1 MPVGKTYD
9 VPVKSPDRFYIGG
22 EWVTPSSADLIDV
35 IQPATEDVWVR
46 IAAARTADVS
56 QAVAVAREAF
66 DRGPWPRMT
75 HAQRAEYL
83 RAIAAGL
90 RERAEDLSYIWS
102 SEMGILH
109 VDAVTRG
116 ARIPGIYEFYAGLAD
131 SFEFVERHQP
141 AGGGYGWLVR
151 EPVGVVGAIIPWNA
165 AIVALSWKI
174 APALLAGCTVVLK
187 SAPEAPVAAYLLA
200 EVAEKAGLPPG
211 VLNIIA
217 ADREVSEELVR
228 NPGIDKISFTGST
241 AAGRRI
247 AGICAER
254 VARVNLE
261 LGGKSAALILD
272 DYDIGTAAASLAES
286 ATELTGQVC
295 SALTRVIVTKDR
307 HDELVEA
314 LSAEFAKVRV
324 GDPFD
329 ANIDMGPVAMK
340 RQLEKICGLLDQGR
354 EEGAVVAAGGRR
366 PADLDVGWFIEPTVL
381 GNVDNHSTI
390 ARNEIFGPVL
400 TVIPAESEQDQITI
414 ANDSIYGL
422 NSAVFTNDEDRAWAF
437 ARQIRSGT
445 VGHNAHRNSHAFAFG
460 GFKQSGIGREGGR
473 EGLLPYLETKAVILN
488 REPTTHALDVS
499 SSN

>member
-46 IAAARTADVS
+46 IAAARTADVHR
-56 QAVAVAREAF
+56 AVAAARQAF

-109 VDAVTRG
+109 VDAVARG
-116 ARIPGIYEFYAGLAD
+116 ARIPGIYEFYAGLAEE
-131 SFEFVERHQP
+131 FEFVERHEP

-165 AIVALSWKI
+165 AIVAMSWKI

-200 EVAEKAGLPPG
+200 EVAERAGLPPG
-211 VLNIIA
+211 VLNIVT
-217 ADREVSEELVR
+217 ADREVSEDLVR
-228 NPGIDKISFTGST
+228 DPGIDKISFTGST

-295 SALTRVIVTKDR
+295 SALTRVIVTKGR

-329 ANIDMGPVAMK
+329 ANSDMGPVAMK
-340 RQLEKICGLLDQGR
+340 RQLDKICGLLEAGR
-354 EEGAVVAAGGRR
+354 EEGAVVATGGRR
-366 PADLDVGWFIEPTVL
+366 PTGLDVGWFIEPTVF

-488 REPTTHALDVS
+488 REPTTYAPDAS
-499 SSN
+499 PSN

>member
-1 MPVGKTYD
+1 MTAAPTISE
-9 VPVKSPDRFYIGG
+9 VPGWASCALTTTGQLRLF
-22 EWVTPSSADLIDV
+22 
-35 IQPATEDVWVR
+35 AT
-46 IAAARTADVS
+46 A
-56 QAVAVAREAF
+56 
-66 DRGPWPRMT
+66 
-75 HAQRAEYL
+75 
-83 RAIAAGL
+83 L
-90 RERAEDLSYIWS
+90 REGSWN
-102 SEMGILH
+102 
-109 VDAVTRG
+109 G
-116 ARIPGIYEFYAGLAD
+116 ARIDHALPDRKPARRPDVRQRRVPVGPVAVFAASNFPLAF
-131 SFEFVERHQP
+131 SV
-141 AGGGYGWLVR
+141 AGGDTASALAAGCPVVIKGHEAHPLTSVKCAAALKRGAAAAGQSADVVSLVLGRAAGADLVR
-151 EPVGVVGAIIPWNA
+151 
-165 AIVALSWKI
+165 
-174 APALLAGCTVVLK
+174 
-187 SAPEAPVAAYLLA
+187 
-200 EVAEKAGLPPG
+200 
-211 VLNIIA
+211 
-217 ADREVSEELVR
+217 D
-228 NPGIDKISFTGST
+228 PGIDKISFTGST

-295 SALTRVIVTKDR
+295 SALTRVIVTKNR

-329 ANIDMGPVAMK
+329 ANSDMGPVAMK
-340 RQLEKICGLLDQGR
+340 RQLDKICGLLEAGR

-366 PADLDVGWFIEPTVL
+366 PAGLDVGWFIEPTVF

-473 EGLLPYLETKAVILN
+473 EGLLPYLETKAIILN
-488 REPTTHALDVS
+488 REPTTYAPDTS
-499 SSN
+499 PSN

>member
-1 MPVGKTYD
+1 MSVREGYV
-9 VPVKSPDRFYIGG
+9 VPVKRPDRFYIGG
-22 EWVTPSSADLIDV
+22 EWVRPSSGDLIDV
-35 IQPATEDVWVR
+35 VQPATEDVWVR
-46 IAAARTADVS
+46 VAAARKEDVS
-56 QAVAVAREAF
+56 AAVAAARQSF
-66 DRGPWPRMT
+66 DHGPWPRMT
-75 HAQRAEYL
+75 HVQRAEYL
-83 RAIAAGL
+83 RAMAAGL
-90 RERAEDLSYIWS
+90 RERADDLSYIWS

-116 ARIPGIYEFYAGLAD
+116 ARIPGIYDFYAGLAD
-131 SFEFVERHQP
+131 SFGFVERHEP

-165 AIVALSWKI
+165 AIVAMSWKI

-200 EVAEKAGLPPG
+200 EVAEKAGLPAG
-211 VLNIIA
+211 VLNIITA
-217 ADREVSEELVR
+217 GREVSEELVR
-228 NPGIDKISFTGST
+228 NPGIDKTSFTGST
-241 AAGRRI
+241 AAGRKI
-247 AGICAER
+247 AAICAER

-272 DYDIGTAAASLAES
+272 DYDLATAAKSIAES

-295 SALTRVIVTKDR
+295 SALTRVIVSKHR

-314 LSAEFAKVRV
+314 LGAEFAKVRV

-340 RQLEKICGLLDQGR
+340 RQLDNICRLLDRGR
-354 EEGAVVAAGGRR
+354 AEGAQLAAGGHR
-366 PADLDVGWFIEPTVL
+366 PAGLDRGWFIEPTVF
-381 GNVDNHSTI
+381 GSVDNHSTI

-400 TVIPAESEQDQITI
+400 SVIPAEKELDQIAL

-422 NSAVFTNDEDRAWAF
+422 NSAVFTNDEDRAWEF

-460 GFKQSGIGREGGR
+460 GFKQSGVGREGGS
-473 EGLLPYLETKAVILN
+473 EGLMPYLETKAIILD
-488 REPTTHALDVS
+488 REPS
-499 SSN
+499 RYS

>member
-1 MPVGKTYD
+1 VTLSQTY
-9 VPVKSPDRFYIGG
+9 VAPITSPDRFYIGG
-22 EWVTPSSADLIDV
+22 EWITPSSGDQIDV
-35 IQPATEDVWVR
+35 VQPATEHVWVR
-46 IAAARTADVS
+46 VAAARKDDVS
-56 QAVAVAREAF
+56 RAVAAARQAF
-66 DRGPWPRMT
+66 DNGPWPRMT
-75 HAQRAEYL
+75 PAERAPYL

-90 RERAEDLSYIWS
+90 RERADDLSHIWS

-131 SFEFVERHQP
+131 TFDFVERHEP
-141 AGGGYGWLVR
+141 SGGGYGWLIR

-165 AIVALSWKI
+165 AIVAMSFKI

-211 VLNIIA
+211 VLNIITA
-217 ADREVSEELVR
+217 EREASEELVR

-241 AAGRRI
+241 AAGKRI

-272 DYDIGTAAASLAES
+272 DYDLETAAASLAES

-295 SALTRVIVTKDR
+295 SALSRVIVSQHR
-307 HDELVEA
+307 HDALVEA
-314 LSAEFAKVRV
+314 LSAAFAKVRV

-340 RQLEKICGLLDQGR
+340 RQLDSITRLLDTG
-354 EEGAVVAAGGRR
+354 EKEGATLAAGGHR
-366 PADLDVGWFIEPTVL
+366 PAGLDRGFFIEPTVF

-400 TVIPAESEQDQITI
+400 SVIPADNELAQIDI

-422 NSAVFTNDEDRAWAF
+422 NSAVFTNDQDRAWQF
-437 ARQIRSGT
+437 ARRIRSGT
-445 VGHNAHRNSHAFAFG
+445 VGHNAHRNSHAFSFG
-460 GFKQSGIGREGGR
+460 GFKHSGIGREGGR
-473 EGLLPYLETKAVILN
+473 EGLIPYLEAKAVILD
-488 REPTTHALDVS
+488 REPSTYV
-499 SSN
+499 

>member
-1 MPVGKTYD
+1 MANDKAYA
-9 VPVKSPDRFYIGG
+9 VPVRYPDRLYIGG
-22 EWVTPSSADLIDV
+22 EWVTPERRRSHRRS
-35 IQPATEDVWVR
+35 PAR
-46 IAAARTADVS
+46 HRGRLGPRRRGRQGRTCPGRS
-56 QAVAVAREAF
+56 PRPGEAF

-75 HAQRAEYL
+75 HAERAQYL

-116 ARIPGIYEFYAGLAD
+116 ARIPGIYDFYAGLAD
-131 SFEFVERHQP
+131 SFEFVERHEP

-165 AIVALSWKI
+165 AIVAMSWKI

-211 VLNIIA
+211 VLNIITA
-217 ADREVSEELVR
+217 EREVSEELVR
-228 NPGIDKISFTGST
+228 DPGIDKISFTGST

-272 DYDIGTAAASLAES
+272 DYDIAAAAASLAES

-295 SALTRVIVTKDR
+295 SALTRVIVSKHR

-329 ANIDMGPVAMK
+329 CEHRHG
-340 RQLEKICGLLDQGR
+340 
-354 EEGAVVAAGGRR
+354 AGGHEA
-366 PADLDVGWFIEPTVL
+366 PA
-381 GNVDNHSTI
+381 
-390 ARNEIFGPVL
+390 
-400 TVIPAESEQDQITI
+400 
-414 ANDSIYGL
+414 
-422 NSAVFTNDEDRAWAF
+422 
-437 ARQIRSGT
+437 
-445 VGHNAHRNSHAFAFG
+445 
-460 GFKQSGIGREGGR
+460 
-473 EGLLPYLETKAVILN
+473 
-488 REPTTHALDVS
+488 
-499 SSN
+499 